1 MQKKILPII
10 LLMFVVFA
18 SECDAQVGVRSLDYN
33 TRSVGRGATGIGFF
47 DSPSLMLSNPAG
59 LTFIKE
65 SQINANVIFMVPPP
79 SFKNYT
85 NNNGVTTSTVLND
98 KDGEATLYALPSI
111 SYIRKFKD
119 SKFTIAAGAFL
130 TGGMGTDYELNHQL
144 YAEPTGSTNYF
155 PQVYRSRFSIIES
168 GLSIAYAI
176 TPKLSIGATG
186 EFIYT
191 QIEFKNPFSMPPSV
205 LRGMATS
212 NMTFGQM
219 FAAPQ
224 NQPGDTI
231 VGGLGYKELTSSA
244 DMKYLKS
251 YSFGGKFGLAYKF
264 SESFSIG
271 FNYCLPI
278 SLNFEGG
285 TANLDMTAQFKNAS
299 ARAVRNYMIV
309 FGVSQ
314 QQAETMVHQT
324 FSQMGINITEG
335 FAGEYKIDNKF
346 STPQSFGFG
355 LMYSP
360 TCKVRLGFDF
370 EFINWYKA
378 FDKMELTLTEGDNAN
393 INKMLNAGGNGQQPL
408 TVDFPLA
415 WKDAYAFKIGGEYD
429 VSPCLILRAGYAYN
443 TNPIPEETVISIL
456 PAIIQHHLFAGMSYS
471 LANNWIINMALEYGL
486 KNSMTASDPS
496 HVAFEYNN
504 ADLGL
509 QNFLGHISVSYVF
522 K

>member
-1 MQKKILPII
+1 MQKKILPIV
-10 LLMFVVFA
+10 LLMVVVFA
-18 SECDAQVGVRSLDYN
+18 SVCEAQVGVRSLDYN

-47 DSPSLMLSNPAG
+47 DSPSLILSNPAG

-65 SQINANVIFMVPPP
+65 SQINANAIFMVPPP

-85 NNNGVTTSTVLND
+85 NNNGVTSTTVLND
-98 KDGEATLYALPSI
+98 KDGEGTLYALPSI

-144 YAEPTGSTNYF
+144 YKDASGNYL

-168 GLSIAYAI
+168 GLSVAYAI
-176 TPKLSIGATG
+176 TPKFSIGATG

-191 QIEFKNPFSMPPSV
+191 QIEFKNPFSLPPSF
-205 LRGMATS
+205 LKGQMNS
-212 NMTFGQM
+212 GMTFGQM
-219 FAAPQ
+219 FAAPR
-224 NQPGDTI
+224 TA
-231 VGGLGYKELTSSA
+231 GGLGYKELTSSA

-251 YSFGGKFGLAYKF
+251 YSFGGKIGLAYKF

-271 FNYCLPI
+271 VNYSLPVD
-278 SLNFEGG
+278 LNFEDG
-285 TANLDMTAQFKNAS
+285 TANLDMTFQFLDAEK
-299 ARAVRNYMIV
+299 RAIENVRMAYPTLTYEQAKYIV
-309 FGVSQ
+309 DSTFTANGLNLSQ
-314 QQAETMVHQT
+314 
-324 FSQMGINITEG
+324 G
-335 FAGEYKIDNKF
+335 FAGEYKIQNKF
-346 STPQSFGFG
+346 NTPQSFGFG

-360 TCKVRLGFDF
+360 SCKVRLGFDF

-393 INKMLNAGGNGQQPL
+393 INKMLNAGGNGQAPL
-408 TVDFPLA
+408 AVEFPLA

-429 VSPCLILRAGYAYN
+429 VTSNFILRAGYAYN
-443 TNPIPEETVISIL
+443 TNPIPEETIISIL
-456 PAIIQHHLFAGMSYS
+456 PAIIQHHLFTGMSYS
-471 LANNWIINMALEYGL
+471 LANNWIVSMALEYGL
-486 KNSMTASDPS
+486 KNSMTASNPS

-504 ADLGL
+504 AEVGL
-509 QNFLGHISVSYVF
+509 QNFLGHISVSYIF